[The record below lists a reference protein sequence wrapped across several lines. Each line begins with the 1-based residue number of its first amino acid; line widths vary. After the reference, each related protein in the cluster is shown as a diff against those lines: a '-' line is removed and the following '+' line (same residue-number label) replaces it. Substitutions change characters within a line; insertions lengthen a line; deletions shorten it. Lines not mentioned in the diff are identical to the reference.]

1 MYWIELNNLSDSEIA
16 DNFAKDTLVIVRD
29 EQGRLEVY
37 NDSNGYVVFDFDS
50 SFDPDPEDPR
60 GFVEKMEA
68 QKKFFKKL
76 IKYLEC

>member
-1 MYWIELNNLSDSEIA
+1 MYWIELNNLSDTEIA

-37 NDSNGYVVFDFDS
+37 NDSNGYIEFNFDG
-50 SFDPDPEDPR
+50 SFDPDQ
-60 GFVEKMEA
+60 MEA

-76 IKYLEC
+76 IKYLGA

>member
-16 DNFAKDTLVIVRD
+16 DNFAKDTLVIVKN
-29 EQGRLEVY
+29 EQGTLEVF
-37 NDSNGYVVFDFDS
+37 NDSNGYVIFDFDS
-50 SFDPDPEDPR
+50 SFDPDPEDSR

-76 IKYLEC
+76 MKYLEC

>member
-1 MYWIELNNLSDSEIA
+1 MYWIELNILSDSEIA

-37 NDSNGYVVFDFDS
+37 NDSNGYIEFNFDG
-50 SFDPDPEDPR
+50 SFDPDQ
-60 GFVEKMEA
+60 MEA

-76 IKYLEC
+76 IKYLGA